1 MDQINLLYTL
11 NLHNILCQIYFNLKN
26 ELNEW
31 MSWSEEES
39 QEKGKGNQGT
49 LANVE
54 HQMSLV
60 FFLNILFIY
69 LAVPD
74 FSCST

>member
-31 MSWSEEES
+31 MS
-39 QEKGKGNQGT
+39 
-49 LANVE
+49 
-54 HQMSLV
+54 
-60 FFLNILFIY
+60 
-69 LAVPD
+69 
-74 FSCST
+74 

>member
-1 MDQINLLYTL
+1 
-11 NLHNILCQIYFNLKN
+11 
-26 ELNEW
+26 

-74 FSCST
+74 FSCSTQDL